1 MSRQKSKQ
9 DANQKNFIGTS
20 GYYYP
25 GWIGKFYPEGMKS
38 SEFLNYYQDYFD
50 TVELNSTFY
59 HMPKKTTMKTMK
71 RKLKPDFVVSVKM
84 NRTITHLKRLKNV
97 ENELRMF
104 FDSVSELV
112 TNLGVILVQLPPSLK
127 LNLEILNNFLT
138 LLPNQFKYAIEF
150 RHKSW
155 LDESVFTLLRDYNVA
170 FVISHGDDY
179 PFLRR
184 ETANFSYIRLHGPD
198 ELYASL
204 YSESELNEWAEYI
217 KSINEKGVEA
227 FVYFNND
234 FYGYAIVNATSLK
247 NLLSML

>member
-1 MSRQKSKQ
+1 MNKQNSR
-9 DANQKNFIGTS
+9 AINFIGSS

-25 GWIGKFYPEGMKS
+25 GWTGKFYPENMKS
-38 SEFLNYYQDYFD
+38 SEFLTYYQNYFD

-59 HMPKKTTMKTMK
+59 HMPKKTTMRNLK
-71 RKLKPDFVVSVKM
+71 RKLKPDFVVGVKM

-97 ENELRMF
+97 ENELEMF
-104 FDSVSELV
+104 FDSISELG
-112 TNLGVILVQLPPSLK
+112 TSLGAILVQLPPSLK
-127 LNLEILNNFLT
+127 LNIELLNSFLA
-138 LLPNQFKYAIEF
+138 LLPEQFKYAIEF

-155 LDESVFTLLRDYNVA
+155 LDENVFAMLRDHNVA
-170 FVISHGDDY
+170 FVVSHGDDY
-179 PFLRR
+179 PFLKR

-204 YSESELNEWAEYI
+204 YSEIELKEWSEYI
-217 KSINEKGVEA
+217 KEINKKRIGA

-234 FYGYAIVNATSLK
+234 FYGYAIENATSLK